1 MLFFL
6 YRLIQRFAST
16 SSLSD
21 GDLVILIVQPLEE
34 KLGQLKVAA
43 QGKLESIADS
53 ANQSLNKAQTTA
65 ENKYVPLQP
74 ILVFAS

>member
-1 MLFFL
+1 MLSFL
-6 YRLIQRFAST
+6 YRLIQRFEST
-16 SSLSD
+16 LSFFRTQILLSD

-43 QGKLESIADS
+43 QGKLDSIADS

-65 ENKYVPLQP
+65 ENK
-74 ILVFAS
+74 

>member
-6 YRLIQRFAST
+6 YKLIQRFEST
-16 SSLSD
+16 SSFLRTQILLSD

-34 KLGQLKVAA
+34 KLGQLKVAT

-65 ENKYVPLQP
+65 ENK
-74 ILVFAS
+74 

>member
-1 MLFFL
+1 L
-6 YRLIQRFAST
+6 
-16 SSLSD
+16 LSD

-34 KLGQLKVAA
+34 KLGQLKVAT

-65 ENKYVPLQP
+65 ENK
-74 ILVFAS
+74 